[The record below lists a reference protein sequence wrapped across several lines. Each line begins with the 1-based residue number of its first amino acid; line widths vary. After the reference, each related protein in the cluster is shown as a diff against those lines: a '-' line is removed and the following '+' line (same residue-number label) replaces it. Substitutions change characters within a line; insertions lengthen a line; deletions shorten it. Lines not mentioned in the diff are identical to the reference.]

1 MTNDRFDVG
10 LSAHTQIVEAGGRTS
25 DDFKI
30 NSKRELLIHNETTK
44 HRASWCNTLA
54 SNVLV
59 AGVIAPFTA
68 ALLSVHVTP
77 LIIIYACFFLAGAV
91 IIRGYGIELLKELRS
106 DDDIRRAIEF

>member
-1 MTNDRFDVG
+1 MTDPLVSPVFSGSVQT
-10 LSAHTQIVEAGGRTS
+10 AKAGERMS

-30 NSKRELLIHNETTK
+30 KSKRELLIHNETTK

-68 ALLSVHVTP
+68 ALLSVQVTP
-77 LIIIYACFFLAGAV
+77 WVIIFACSFLAGAV
-91 IIRGYGIELLKELRS
+91 IIRGYGIELLKELRA
-106 DDDIRRAIEF
+106 DDDIRMAVDL